1 MKIFKKRCIA
11 FFIDAFIYCF
21 LLVLFHE
28 FIYTP
33 KYELTHL
40 IFFCPSFLKDCLF
53 KNGSIGK
60 KLMGIAV
67 YDSDWSK
74 PSFILSLKRTVMS
87 SVVGLALVWKSVFI
101 GGSKMILFE
110 WEKNVVKT
118 FVIDKKV
125 YKALCAD
132 AEKMEGDFTKNMT
145 ELYMTYLKDFYS
157 QKEPHQ

>member
-1 MKIFKKRCIA
+1 MKIFKKRCFA
-11 FFIDAFIYCF
+11 YLIDAFIYVF
-21 LLVLFHE
+21 LLALFHE

-40 IFFCPSFLKDCLF
+40 IFFCPFFLKDCIF

-60 KLMGIAV
+60 KLMGISV
-67 YDSDWSK
+67 YDSAWNK
-74 PSFILSLKRTVMS
+74 PSFMLSLKRTVMS
-87 SVVGLALVWKSVFI
+87 SGFGLALVWKSVFV

-125 YKALCAD
+125 YKSLCAD
-132 AEKMEGDFTKNMT
+132 AKKMDGDFSENMT
-145 ELYMTYLKDFYS
+145 ELYMTYLRDFYS
-157 QKEPHQ
+157 PK